1 MESQPATARHV
12 VHDLPPEVE
21 SLVQSQITRVEELRQ
36 QRGDQ
41 PGVKSHWDALP
52 GILVGSDFIARALT
66 STPTLM
72 DGLNAV
78 ENSANLNRLR
88 QRVEAISGS
97 REEVA
102 AALRRVRQEEIVRLG
117 WRDLAGLAPLSEVL
131 ETLSTLADSAIGVAL
146 TCAYAELRERFGE
159 PIGESSGKP
168 VQLSVLGLGKLGGRE
183 LNMSSDVDL
192 VFAYREN
199 GATNGTRVISNHE
212 FFIKLGQALIDV
224 LQTPTH
230 EGIVFRV
237 DMRLRPNGDSG
248 PLALSFDAMDH
259 YFLTHG
265 RDWERYALIKA
276 RPVAGDL
283 AAGHDL
289 LANLRPFVYRKYLDF
304 GAFESIRTMKRLIER
319 ELNKK
324 SLTGNVKL
332 GRGGIREIEFI
343 VQSHQLIYGGRNS
356 ALRTSS
362 LYNALA
368 ALEDSGILT
377 GHDCATMRRHYDFLR
392 VLEHRLQIMDDAQ
405 THTVPIEPL
414 ARTRIALA
422 MGYPETNAFDA
433 AVASVNDTVHRLFL
447 GVFQQE
453 RGPTTRENDPLADIW
468 EDTLA
473 PEDQL
478 TQLKALG
485 FGDAQQVQTLL
496 AGIRH
501 SRFYQAFSREGRE
514 RLDTL
519 MPVILKTCAKTDDPD
534 TAISRVLFVIES
546 IGRRSAY
553 LALLSENPLAL
564 SQLTRLVSASSE
576 ISHWIASHP
585 VILDE
590 LIDPIAAYQP
600 QTNKD
605 IEEELRR
612 KFGSPDKDDLET
624 SMETLREYRQAYS
637 LRVAAADVAGLIDID
652 GVAASLSALAQAL
665 LCQALTLA
673 ERTLQTAEPPQTDT
687 ELGIVAYGKL
697 GSRELGYHSD
707 LDIVFLYE
715 QPESEDTPAAGAR
728 RHYFGRLVQRL
739 VHILTTHTPA
749 GEMYSIDTR
758 LRPSGNA
765 GAVVTPIKAYH
776 DYLSSSAWTF
786 EHQAL
791 VRARLV
797 TGSENLKKRF
807 ENIRRNILC
816 QPRESTDLK
825 KALRDMRRR
834 MQQHHSRTSKPG
846 FDLKHGPGGLIDIEF
861 LCQYLVLRFAQ
872 QNPALTQYR
881 SNLEIIS
888 ELETS
893 GRIPSEVAETLSRTL
908 RLYLAKDNELKLGR
922 RQAHLPAQAFRAERE
937 AVEVLWQQYLE
948 PNSP

>member
-1 MESQPATARHV
+1 M
-12 VHDLPPEVE
+12 
-21 SLVQSQITRVEELRQ
+21 
-36 QRGDQ
+36 
-41 PGVKSHWDALP
+41 P

-78 ENSANLNRLR
+78 ENSANLDRLR

-146 TCAYAELRERFGE
+146 TCAYAELQERFGE

-212 FFIKLGQALIDV
+212 FFIKLGQTLIDI
-224 LQTPTH
+224 LQTPTY

-343 VQSHQLIYGGRNS
+343 VQSHQLIYGGRNR

-362 LYNALA
+362 LYDALA

-422 MGYPETNAFDA
+422 MGYPETNAFNA
-433 AVASVNDTVHRLFL
+433 SVASVNDTVHRLFL

-485 FGDAQQVQTLL
+485 FGDAQQVQALL

-612 KFGSPDKDDLET
+612 KFGSSDEDDLET

-765 GAVVTPIKAYH
+765 GTVVTPIKAYH
-776 DYLSSSAWTF
+776 EYLSSSAWTF

-807 ENIRRNILC
+807 ENIRHNILC
-816 QPRESTDLK
+816 QPRESADLQ
-825 KALRDMRRR
+825 KALCDMRRR
-834 MQQHHSRTSKPG
+834 MQQHHSRTNKPG

-861 LCQYLVLRFAQ
+861 LCQYFVLRFAQ
-872 QNPALTQYR
+872 QNPALTEYR

-893 GRIPSEVAETLSRTL
+893 GRIPSEAAETLSRTL